1 MSIFDKI
8 NTIEQNKADKLNYL
22 VGSELQ
28 EERARVLSE
37 GLLNTPYGAYEQIDS
52 KVLPFVGKTRNY
64 YSDITNQGAVK
75 EGLASTSGGFAQ
87 RYSGENKPGPLGVTP
102 ENGADLE
109 RVLPYDKATQLEY
122 LLHSN
127 KGMIENRAAGVG
139 EIPQEVKDA
148 YGAGYTEYYNPT
160 APLLDPTYQASE
172 TPLPEGTYIP
182 DQPQRYAPIGFERA
196 EPTRLL
202 SRIASEYGSSEIDDG
217 VSDPLN
223 VVKALPAGVLE
234 AGAMVAEAPKNLYE
248 FLGGDYLEENSAFEK
263 KYPTYSK
270 AVKTIIDTMAEGANQ
285 IRSFKT
291 DVLGYDNRSQKKLM
305 ESFGKAFDEGN
316 YVTGIIGSVIE
327 NPLGVAELGANMW
340 GVSRA
345 MAAKGIT
352 GLPVIMGSFTDN
364 ANEARDIYIKEYGRE
379 PTADELKVMAGLA
392 AIGTAMDTIAAK
404 WVFDKTKGGTA
415 SKAIGKAVGELISK
429 VPTEIAK
436 KAIGGTAKIA
446 ALMGVEGFQEGFTEA
461 AVIAGGTQDFEKFL
475 DNKYKKRIYEAAAA
489 GAVAGPGMKAANI
502 AVEGTKEAL
511 TDDRRKEMIEK
522 IKNLRK
528 ETPEAIAEP
537 IADVSSHWTN
547 ETDKE
552 WQSYVDNKDLAG
564 MKTALDKLN
573 NVASTLEPEQ
583 VQELQKRI
591 EPYLVEGRK
600 LKQELADKYE
610 AGDSEVKDVIM
621 NSEPQDVLTYIKD
634 DVKAE
639 ELAKAM
645 RDSGKYSED
654 VINNAL
660 EARRDIKTLEEVRG
674 SVVTGGLDEDRKG
687 YINYYRDARSGN
699 TVAKDKLYSFAAKH
713 EAKSEAM
720 KTQREE
726 KVIAPTKEA
735 LKEIVNSAKNKISEN
750 EALIALLYANHS
762 LTDDGKIKYRSTYE
776 KVRDLV
782 GSNTLVRESTRGKN
796 DIKIEYPRS
805 QSGRN
810 KGIFEV
816 NYHQA
821 PMELAVG
828 TDIEQYMKPS
838 PLSSVISAVD
848 REVEAMISLTDKL
861 EGKVEG
867 KARAE
872 QPKQKETTTNKKITE
887 LEDEVKKL
895 DEEII
900 DNPESREENTKKIDD
915 IHNEIA
921 KLEDSVFV
929 EESTKPSEIKKTKI
943 KKRPE
948 QARKAMEAKEGIG
961 ISEEEAAQAVKNVFK
976 KELKVDSQYEG
987 MTDEDIESYEEYYQE
1002 ELKAQKEE
1010 AAKDLEKEADIIEA
1024 EELEAQEIEPKTIET
1039 VIEKAR
1045 PKKQLHP
1052 ALNKLKAVG
1061 ENTQFFEKQYD
1072 KIAALLDS
1080 KEANKLKGLNE
1091 ISIAINK
1098 SEQTGRNVELKKIVV
1113 RELQQEVDRLKKV
1126 IRQKYAKELNA
1137 LKKEEI
1143 AVKELAKQIRKEM
1156 YTMNQALSINSRSLK
1171 EFKISSKDELTQQL
1185 SNERDV
1191 LVKELN
1197 SKEKGL
1203 RTSITIIS
1211 KFLNKSITK
1220 PERKQEL
1227 LGNLTDIYEQLGF
1240 TYEKKVTNL
1249 IDGLKNL
1256 SRLMTKISIK
1266 LANKVGNFINKLENS
1281 LMDIRILRSKV
1292 KLANE
1297 ALRGRLQ
1304 ERLEEAYA
1312 SEKEIRE
1319 AIGESA
1325 PKYTNE
1331 LLENNAYG
1339 TRFKKY
1345 TDISKKTREGILV
1358 DKIKKDFI
1366 NIKDLLDTK
1375 KVNSDFA
1382 RYDIMLSEDLT
1393 LVSEIRK
1400 FTNTIKSIIPENT
1413 KAKDRDPEEMMIKD
1427 YARALIFNVDNSI
1440 DENVAGSMLAA
1451 VIEELNAG
1459 GSKYLKM
1466 TPDEVSRMY
1475 GIAEEDLDMDTY
1487 NELSKLGVPIKYMT
1501 AELGK
1506 STMELLG
1513 IKRKE
1518 GADSNQYYDLVSSL
1532 GNMAMYAAQKQ
1543 GLVNITE
1550 KTNEELADLFDTV
1563 ADKTEATTRFVKL
1576 EYGKL
1581 DKLKDLQNSVNDKL
1595 VIPSTKKNV
1604 RFNRRRFDKKDDC
1617 NGM

>member
-8 NTIEQNKADKLNYL
+8 STIEQNKADKLNYL
-22 VGSELQ
+22 TGSELQ
-28 EERARVLSE
+28 KERERVLSE
-37 GLLNTPYGAYEQIDS
+37 GLLNTSYGAYEQIDG

-75 EGLASTSGGFAQ
+75 EGLATTSGGFAQ

-127 KGMIENRAAGVG
+127 KGMIENRAAGIGKV
-139 EIPQEVKDA
+139 PQEVKDA

-160 APLLDPTYQASE
+160 APLLDPTYQTSE

-182 DQPQRYAPIGFERA
+182 DQPKRYAPAGFERA
-196 EPTRLL
+196 EPARLL
-202 SRIASEYGSSEIDDG
+202 SRIASEYGSGEIDDG

-263 KYPTYSK
+263 EYPTYSK

-291 DVLGYDNRSQKKLM
+291 DVLGYDDRNQKKLM

-352 GLPVIMGSFTDN
+352 GLPTIMGSFTDN
-364 ANEARDIYIKEYGRE
+364 ANEARDIYIKEYGKE

-392 AIGTAMDTIAAK
+392 AIGTAMDTVAAK
-404 WVFDKTKGGTA
+404 WIFDKTKGDTA
-415 SKAIGKAVGELISK
+415 SKAIGKAVGELVSK
-429 VPTEIAK
+429 VPTEIAQ

-461 AVIAGGTQDFEKFL
+461 AVVAGGTQDFEKFL
-475 DNKYKKRIYEAAAA
+475 DDKYKKRIYEAAAA

-511 TDDRRKEMIEK
+511 TDNRRKEMIEK

-528 ETPEAIAEP
+528 ETPETTAEP
-537 IADVSSHWTN
+537 IADVSSHWTD

-573 NVASTLEPEQ
+573 NAASTLEPEQ

-591 EPYLVEGRK
+591 EPYLVEGRR

-634 DVKAE
+634 DAKAE
-639 ELAKAM
+639 ELAKVM
-645 RDSGKYSED
+645 RTSGRYSED

-660 EARRDIKTLEEVRG
+660 EARKDIKTLEEVRG

-687 YINYYRDARSGN
+687 YINYYRDARAGN

-735 LKEIVNSAKNKISEN
+735 LKEIVNSAKNKISEE

-762 LTDDGKIKYRSTYE
+762 LTDEGKTKYKSTYE
-776 KVRDLV
+776 KVKDLV
-782 GSNTLVRESTRGKN
+782 GGNVLVRESTRGKN

-810 KGIFEV
+810 KGVFEV

-848 REVEAMISLTDKL
+848 REVEAMVSLTDKL
-861 EGKVEG
+861 EGKVKAKEEPIQQPEKQEETPYPEEEVGALTIEEVKG
-867 KARAE
+867 KAKVE
-872 QPKQKETTTNKKITE
+872 QPKQKETILDKYEKADINEKTAIVKDIIKNRPTPSKDIEQVMANAQDDGILKKVNDE
-887 LEDEVKKL
+887 LAKEVKK
-895 DEEII
+895 
-900 DNPESREENTKKIDD
+900 TQ
-915 IHNEIA
+915 
-921 KLEDSVFV
+921 
-929 EESTKPSEIKKTKI
+929 IKKQ
-943 KKRPE
+943 PE
-948 QARKAMEAKEGIG
+948 QA
-961 ISEEEAAQAVKNVFK
+961 
-976 KELKVDSQYEG
+976 
-987 MTDEDIESYEEYYQE
+987 
-1002 ELKAQKEE
+1002 KEE

-1024 EELEAQEIEPKTIET
+1024 EELEAQEAEPKTIET
-1039 VIEKAR
+1039 VTEKAR

-1052 ALNKLKAVG
+1052 ALNKLKSLG

-1072 KIAALLDS
+1072 KIAILLDS

-1098 SEQTGRNVELKKIVV
+1098 SEQTGKNAKLKKAVV
-1113 RELQQEVDRLKKV
+1113 REIQQEVDRLKKD
-1126 IRQKYAKELNA
+1126 IRQKYTKELNA

-1211 KFLNKSITK
+1211 KFLDKSITK

-1227 LGNLTDIYEQLGF
+1227 LKNLADIHERLGF
-1240 TYEKKVTNL
+1240 TSEKKVTNL
-1249 IDGLKNL
+1249 VSGLKYL
-1256 SRLMTKISIK
+1256 SKLMSKISVK
-1266 LANKVGNFINKLENS
+1266 LANKVNNFINKLENS
-1281 LMDIRILRSKV
+1281 LMDVRVLRNKV

-1304 ERLEEAYA
+1304 ERLEEAYV

-1345 TDISKKTREGILV
+1345 TDISKKTREGILA

-1366 NIKDLLDTK
+1366 SIKDLLDTK

-1382 RYDIMLSEDLT
+1382 RYAIMLSEDLD
-1393 LVSEIRK
+1393 LVSEVKK
-1400 FTNTIKSIIPENT
+1400 FANTIKSIIPENT

-1487 NELSKLGVPIKYMT
+1487 NELSKLGVLIKYMT

-1513 IKRKE
+1513 IKMKE
-1518 GADSNQYYDLVSSL
+1518 GADSNQYDDLVSSL

-1543 GLVNITE
+1543 GLVSITE
-1550 KTNEELADLFDTV
+1550 KTNEELANLFDTV

-1581 DKLKDLQNSVNDKL
+1581 DKLKDLQNSVNNKL

-1604 RFNRRRFDKKDDC
+1604 RFGRRRFDEKDDC